1 MENSTPEE
9 PSFSSTPFVA
19 TGVSFHVD
27 VVKRLYDLL
36 RNLEIPVFRV
46 FSGMQQRQRIQH
58 LGRFAAAENGLL
70 LATDVAARGLDLPAI
85 TAVIHYHLPPTPTI
99 FVHRAGR
106 TARAGNRG
114 ISIALVSSRE
124 KKLMETI
131 CESVGMPQGFPAF
144 PRGVSLDPSVKRCVA
159 LAREI
164 GEVAAKG
171 EKVDRDAQWL
181 KKSAEEADLEGN
193 WDEEVPK
200 LTNAEKKRI
209 RVGEGRGWHVGDE
222 AGIAGNATA
231 AGRRV
236 DV

>member
-1 MENSTPEE
+1 M
-9 PSFSSTPFVA
+9 
-19 TGVSFHVD
+19 
-27 VVKRLYDLL
+27 VKRLYDLL
-36 RNLEIPVFRV
+36 RNLDIPVFRV

-114 ISIALVSSRE
+114 ISIALVSPRE

-164 GEVAAKG
+164 GEVVAKG

>member
-1 MENSTPEE
+1 
-9 PSFSSTPFVA
+9 
-19 TGVSFHVD
+19 
-27 VVKRLYDLL
+27 
-36 RNLEIPVFRV
+36 
-46 FSGMQQRQRIQH
+46 
-58 LGRFAAAENGLL
+58 
-70 LATDVAARGLDLPAI
+70 
-85 TAVIHYHLPPTPTI
+85 
-99 FVHRAGR
+99 
-106 TARAGNRG
+106 
-114 ISIALVSSRE
+114 
-124 KKLMETI
+124 METI
-131 CESVGMPQGFPAF
+131 CESVGMPQGVPAV
-144 PRGVSLDPSVKRCVA
+144 PRGGSLDPSVKRCVA

-231 AGRRV
+231 AGRRG